1 MADGTSR
8 LNSTTAVTTGEK
20 PVKVRRTSRNLRK
33 VISVLETIERGTLEI
48 ITPSGRS
55 IRCAGA
61 EKGPEATLVV
71 KDVAVADLVL
81 SRGKVG
87 AAESYIAYDWDSP
100 DLVTLLEVFA
110 LNREAFADLMCGS
123 SYFRLKSRLRQQ
135 LHLGGSKGR
144 AQRFAGHY
152 ELPNRFFECWLDP
165 EMVYSAAAYGRGSD
179 LAAAQKAKLRRLCEQ
194 LGLRPGQ
201 RLLEI
206 NCGWGSFAVMAARD
220 FGCKVTAITLS
231 EAQLEICQRRAHGHR
246 QDRNVE
252 FLLQDF
258 DAVEG
263 TFDRV
268 VSLEPFGMMTEAD
281 WPKFFT
287 TIGRS
292 LADGGIAYVETTTI
306 RDELFDAYRED
317 SDPVRE
323 FIFPGALLPSSA
335 ALDASMH
342 EAGLVETGIADI
354 GGSYIPTLKVWQ
366 RRFQTMWPEVMML
379 GFDNEFKRSWEFFL
393 AYAEAGYRTND
404 LSLREMILAKA

>member
-1 MADGTSR
+1 MVDGTSQ

-33 VISVLETIERGTLEI
+33 VIAILETIQKGKLEI

-55 IRCAGA
+55 VHC
-61 EKGPEATLVV
+61 EGPERGPGATLIV

-100 DLVTLLEVFA
+100 DLVTLLEIFA
-110 LNREAFADLMCGS
+110 LNRAPFADLMCGTS
-123 SYFRLKSRLRQQ
+123 FFRLKTRLRQQ

-144 AQRFAGHY
+144 AERFAGHY

-194 LGLRPGQ
+194 LGLKAGQ

-206 NCGWGSFAVMAARD
+206 NCGWGSLAVMAARE
-220 FGCKVTAITLS
+220 FGCHVTALTLS
-231 EAQLEICQRRAHGHR
+231 EAQLEICRRRAHGHR
-246 QDRNVE
+246 QDDMVDFR
-252 FLLQDF
+252 LQDF
-258 DAVEG
+258 DAIEG
-263 TFDRV
+263 SFDRV
-268 VSLEPFGMMTEAD
+268 VSIEPFGMMTEAD
-281 WPKFFT
+281 WPKFFA
-287 TIGRS
+287 TISRS
-292 LADGGIAYVETTTI
+292 LVDGGLAYVETTTI
-306 RDELFDAYRED
+306 RDELFAAYRED
-317 SDPVRE
+317 IDPVRE

-335 ALDASMH
+335 ALDATMH
-342 EAGLVETGIADI
+342 EAGLTETGIADI

-366 RRFQTMWPEVMML
+366 RRFQTMWPEIMML
-379 GFDNEFKRSWEFFL
+379 GYDNEFKRSWELFL
-393 AYAEAGYRTND
+393 AYAEAGYRTGD
-404 LSLREMILAKA
+404 LSLREMMLAKA